1 LILPGWYAEWAKFLV
16 CGLAIMVSGAQLCR
30 YGDVLAVKT
39 GMGRTWIGLVLIA
52 AATSLPEMATGA
64 SAILW
69 VQAPNI
75 TVGDLLGSCV
85 FNLLILALVDL
96 LYPPGPALTA
106 ADRGHLLAAAFG
118 VVMLGLAVM
127 GVMAHSPIE
136 SLNFAHVGFS
146 SPVLIICY
154 LVAMRA
160 VYRYQVRERTVY
172 LKEVKEGPA
181 YEGITLN
188 QALAR
193 FGLNALVVLAAG
205 VWLPRA
211 ASHIAQLAG
220 WHQSFMG
227 TIFVAASTSLPEV
240 VVTLSALRLKAI
252 DLAVGNLFGSNLI
265 NLGLLGVM
273 DLIYLP
279 GPLLQMAAPA
289 HAATGLM
296 AVLMTGI
303 AAAELAYRPQK
314 KSLRWLSLGAFSL
327 AFLYAAHI
335 FLQILA
341 GSG

>member
-1 LILPGWYAEWAKFLV
+1 LPGWYLEWAKFV
-16 CGLAIMVSGAQLCR
+16 FCGLAIMFSGSRLCR
-30 YGDVLAVKT
+30 YGDVLAEKT

-64 SAILW
+64 SSILW
-69 VQAPNI
+69 VQAPDI

-85 FNLLILALVDL
+85 FNLLILSLVDL

-106 ADRGHLLAAAFG
+106 AGRGHLLAAAFG

-136 SLNFAHVGFS
+136 SLNFVHVGFS

-154 LVAMRA
+154 LLAMRA
-160 VYRYQVRERTVY
+160 VYRYQLRERAAFQ
-172 LKEVKEGPA
+172 KEIEEPT

-188 QALAR
+188 QALGR

-205 VWLPRA
+205 AWLPRTA
-211 ASHIAQLAG
+211 ANLAHLAG

-227 TIFVAASTSLPEV
+227 TIFVAAATSLPEV
-240 VVTLSALRLKAI
+240 VVTLSALRLGAI

-265 NLGLLGVM
+265 NLALLGVM
-273 DLIYLP
+273 DLIYVP

-296 AVLMTGI
+296 AILMTGI
-303 AAAELAYRPQK
+303 AAAELVYRPQK
-314 KSLRWLSLGAFSL
+314 KSLRWLSMGAFLL

-341 GSG
+341 GAR